1 MRSCTYDITNANIT
15 NRLVSLSVVAAERKA
30 GERERE
36 GAPSSNAER
45 SYSQTDVFARF
56 HTHLR
61 AHTKANRPVI
71 GGAILDNA
79 WRIVEAAGTLQTRK
93 RRFETYWYTKESLG
107 HWVIRGIRAASK
119 VLLPLA
125 STPASWSM
133 WNIFCANFKFTQ
145 SDYFT
150 SQLRTSIKFYWT
162 IIKKKKK
169 KLHSLLWFFSV
180 LCFQYFFYGSKKFY
194 EIHSLMNVKWYNVYH
209 FTSLLEF

>member
-45 SYSQTDVFARF
+45 SYSQTDVFGRF

-169 KLHSLLWFFSV
+169 KIAQLAVIFFRIMFSI
-180 LCFQYFFYGSKKFY
+180 FF
-194 EIHSLMNVKWYNVYH
+194 LR
-209 FTSLLEF
+209 L